1 MIKKI
6 LNTLIATGIIS
17 LLIAGN
23 IALASNFKPSYIP
36 KPNTLPGPSATLQE
50 QEGIRNLLTTKVLP
64 RIATASAGF
73 VGGLSLV
80 FVIIGG
86 VRLATSYGGEDS
98 VDTAKNQIIYGL
110 VGFAVALL
118 AYTIVTIIVSLEF
131 QGDTTVRE
139 TPTETVGPQPIPQAP
154 IGNSPILPKS
164 NISPPPP
171 MD

>member
-6 LNTLIATGIIS
+6 LNIFIATGIIS

-50 QEGIRNLLTTKVLP
+50 QEGTRNLLTNKVLP
-64 RIATASAGF
+64 RMATASAGF

-118 AYTIVTIIVSLEF
+118 AYTMVTIIVNLKFEE
-131 QGDTTVRE
+131 DTTIRDE
-139 TPTETVGPQPIPQAP
+139 PKATEQAKTKPAPAPATPAP
-154 IGNSPILPKS
+154 AVAP
-164 NISPPPP
+164 
-171 MD
+171 

>member
-6 LNTLIATGIIS
+6 LNIFIATGIIS

-50 QEGIRNLLTTKVLP
+50 QEGTRNLLTNKVLP
-64 RIATASAGF
+64 RMATATAGF

-98 VDTAKNQIIYGL
+98 VDAGKNQIIYGL
-110 VGFAVALL
+110 VGFVVALL
-118 AYTIVTIIVSLEF
+118 AYTMVTIIVNLKFE
-131 QGDTTVRE
+131 GDTTNRDE
-139 TPTETVGPQPIPQAP
+139 PKTTEQAKHQQQPNQTV
-154 IGNSPILPKS
+154 
-164 NISPPPP
+164 
-171 MD
+171 